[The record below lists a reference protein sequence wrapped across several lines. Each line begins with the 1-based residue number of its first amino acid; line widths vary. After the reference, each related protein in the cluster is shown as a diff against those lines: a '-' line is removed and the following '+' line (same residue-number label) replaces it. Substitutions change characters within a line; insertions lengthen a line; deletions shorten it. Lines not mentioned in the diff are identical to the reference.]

1 MLTRTGGAGTAGLT
15 DDGGPADHP
24 TVDDRPAREDAP
36 AAVPGRVVALLA
48 DLGELETLTRFDAGS
63 ASARAEA
70 CVEAAREL
78 GRPDLEQRARLV
90 CADLLRRR
98 GAVAEAGRTASAAH
112 RFATESHDRHL
123 LARSSFVLTAV
134 FQEVGDI
141 GGALEHAVSAVDLLD
156 DDALPALR
164 IDHLVR
170 LADVLGLARDP
181 AAPERYAAVLR
192 LAEDLGDVDRQLR
205 ILNNRAYTDSLAGR
219 FSDALAHS
227 ERLQEL
233 AAAHGTPLDVGRLD
247 TVARALL
254 GLDRLAEAEEVLLP
268 GLAPEVLGASSDGDA
283 GADFLLTLAE
293 VQRRRGAVD
302 AARRTLAECV
312 RRCRE
317 HGLTAIRVRARA
329 EQAELHAAAGDHRAA
344 FEEHK
349 RYVAALVE
357 LQSAQREARARAL
370 QAVYETTEARRQSR
384 RWRELS
390 LRDPLTGL
398 YNRRYVDDELP
409 RLLAGGTAPLWVA
422 LLDLDHFK
430 RVNDTCSHA
439 VGDEVLRAVATLL
452 QETVPPGAGGS
463 FAARLG
469 GEEFLLVL
477 AGTGTG
483 DGHGDGTGDGTG
495 EGTRDGAA
503 GHLER
508 VRRAVAAHPWAE
520 LTGGLPV
527 TVSIGAASTA
537 EVTDRTP
544 AQLLGLADAR
554 LYRAKRAGR
563 DRVVVDG

>member
-1 MLTRTGGAGTAGLT
+1 MTGLAVEQDAAPGGDAEPTTGALT
-15 DDGGPADHP
+15 
-24 TVDDRPAREDAP
+24 
-36 AAVPGRVVALLA
+36 ALRATL
-48 DLGELETLTRFDAGS
+48 DELETLSRFAAGS
-63 ASARAEA
+63 APERAEA
-70 CVEAAREL
+70 AAEAARAL

-90 CADLLRRR
+90 RADLQRRR
-98 GAVAEAGRTASAAH
+98 GAVAEAGRTASEVH
-112 RFATESHDRHL
+112 RWASETRDRYL

-134 FQEVGDI
+134 LQEVGDLA
-141 GGALEHAVSAVDLLD
+141 GALEHAVSSVDLLD
-156 DDALPALR
+156 ETALPALR

-181 AAPERYAAVLR
+181 AAPERYTAVLR
-192 LAEDLGDVDRQLR
+192 LAEELGDVDRQLR
-205 ILNNRAYTDSLAGR
+205 ILNNRAYTDTLAGR
-219 FSDALAHS
+219 FDDALEYS
-227 ERLQEL
+227 DRLQQL
-233 AAAHGTPLDVGRLD
+233 ARAHGRPLDVGDLD
-247 TVARALL
+247 TVARALM
-254 GLDRLAEAEEVLLP
+254 GADRLVEAEAALRL
-268 GLAPEVLGASSDGDA
+268 GLAPEVLDTSSDGDA

-293 VQRRRGAVD
+293 VQRRRGEVERAQD
-302 AARRTLAECV
+302 TLAECV
-312 RRCRE
+312 RRCDL
-317 HGLTAIRVRARA
+317 HGLTSIRVRARA
-329 EQAELHAAAGDHRAA
+329 EQAELHAARGDHRAA

-349 RYVAALVE
+349 RYVAELVE

-398 YNRRYVDDELP
+398 YNRRYVDEELP
-409 RLLAGGTAPLWVA
+409 RMLADGAGRLWVA

-452 QETVPPGAGGS
+452 QETGAPGGPGS

-477 AGTGTG
+477 PDVDA
-483 DGHGDGTGDGTG
+483 
-495 EGTRDGAA
+495 GAA
-503 GHLER
+503 AAHLET
-508 VRRAVAAHPWAE
+508 VRRAVSAHPWDG
-520 LTGGLPV
+520 LTRGLPV
-527 TVSIGAASTA
+527 TVSVGAAGTA